1 MSFESSLVISVDHL
15 YQCCFTVSIC
25 ETCSLYK
32 NGPPSRG
39 KKLIFF
45 DLNQKRKSKKS
56 EKSKKSKT
64 SDKSKRNLKNR
75 KN

>member
-39 KKLIFF
+39 GKADFF
-45 DLNQKRKSKKS
+45 DLNQKRKSEKS
-56 EKSKKSKT
+56 EKSK
-64 SDKSKRNLKNR
+64 NQKNQ
-75 KN
+75 KNQKH